1 MRIGDGSPIAAA
13 GPRSGRSAIGDSWN
27 CCKAERDS
35 WGFRGFLMKFIERV
49 AAQPAPNPA
58 VSPVPKRGNALKT
71 IPASL
76 E

>member
-1 MRIGDGSPIAAA
+1 
-13 GPRSGRSAIGDSWN
+13 
-27 CCKAERDS
+27 
-35 WGFRGFLMKFIERV
+35 MKFIERV